1 MLFLFPVSFSRNTF
15 HSRSTSYFVLN
26 SFMISCFP
34 SPTKYQLE
42 VIESRIIDLRS
53 IMNCFVELSWNDY
66 CWCILSYQMRRI
78 WMIKSKIYFLFFCYL
93 FFSLILSLLGFMM
106 RFFPKHRR
114 LKTASKTFFLFYE
127 LVNHT
132 SLLLRQPSAL
142 SSKRN
147 KPMVNWKQFSSFQR
161 TPPSSGDGRYL

>member
-1 MLFLFPVSFSRNTF
+1 MFPESNQTSIRSNWKSYYWFKINNELFRWA
-15 HSRSTSYFVLN
+15 
-26 SFMISCFP
+26 FMKWLLLMHI
-34 SPTKYQLE
+34 
-42 VIESRIIDLRS
+42 
-53 IMNCFVELSWNDY
+53 ELSNEKDLND
-66 CWCILSYQMRRI
+66 QV
-78 WMIKSKIYFLFFCYL
+78 KNLFFIL
-93 FFSLILSLLGFMM
+93 LLSFFSLILSLLGFMM